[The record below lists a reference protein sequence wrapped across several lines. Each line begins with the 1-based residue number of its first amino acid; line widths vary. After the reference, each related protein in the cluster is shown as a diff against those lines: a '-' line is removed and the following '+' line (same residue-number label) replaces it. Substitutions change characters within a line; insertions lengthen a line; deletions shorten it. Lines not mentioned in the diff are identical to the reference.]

1 MLIKDEDKFCYVLFD
16 RLFKYLMIM
25 HAPLLV
31 LIFDTQLLTAHDVT
45 NRNPPCQAQKP
56 GFLCWSLPIS
66 PSIRRDTRAT
76 AAAARRGDGVL
87 PGMWAAAADRSG
99 HRRPPPAPLLPRL
112 PLRLPDAEQD
122 REEGEGGQEGGRAHL
137 QQSRRD
143 EIGPQDRNFMPK
155 MQPWRSIL
163 QADADSVS

>member
-56 GFLCWSLPIS
+56 GFLCRSLPIS
-66 PSIRRDTRAT
+66 PSIRRGTRVT
-76 AAAARRGDGVL
+76 AAAAKRGDGVL

-112 PLRLPDAEQD
+112 PLRLPDAEQ
-122 REEGEGGQEGGRAHL
+122 
-137 QQSRRD
+137 
-143 EIGPQDRNFMPK
+143 GPSPYSSSSPPLFLYRLLSVAPMPHIDPCL
-155 MQPWRSIL
+155 MWFRFPWRCRRS
-163 QADADSVS
+163 